1 MFVLTADQI
10 DSRNTFDR
18 VGSMLALLDEQ
29 LGPRLALS
37 PDRTAGDELQL
48 LTRHADAALEALAI
62 LARDGHWSV
71 GMGVGS
77 VDLPL
82 PDAARAAHG
91 DAFVAARS
99 AVEYAKRSPT
109 RFGLVGGA
117 GLLRD
122 AEVRAIIDLVLTVRA
137 RRSTEGWAVVDLLE
151 EGRTQASIADALG
164 ISPQAVS
171 LRVSASGWRL
181 DRSALPAILRLLE
194 DLDGESGSGAEPV
207 SAESPSI

>member
-10 DSRNTFDR
+10 DSRNSSDR
-18 VGSMLALLDEQ
+18 VGSMLTLLAGQ
-29 LGPRLALS
+29 LGQRLALA

-48 LTRHADAALEALAI
+48 LTSHADAALDGLAI

-71 GMGVGS
+71 GIGVGA
-77 VDLPL
+77 VELPL
-82 PDAARAAHG
+82 PDVARAAHG
-91 DAFVAARS
+91 DAFIAARA
-99 AVEYAKRSPT
+99 AVEQAKRSPT

-122 AEVRAIIDLVLTVRA
+122 AEVRAIVDLVLTVRA
-137 RRSTEGWAVVDLLE
+137 RRSAEGWAVVDLLE

-171 LRVSASGWRL
+171 LRVSAAGWRL
-181 DRSALPAILRLLE
+181 DRSAMPAILRLLD
-194 DLDGESGSGAEPV
+194 DLDGNDASGSEPV
-207 SAESPSI
+207 SA